1 MRGAAAGTDRNVYC
15 EENIYMANKV
25 KIIMNKDVINLGE
38 EGDIRDVAPGY
49 ARNYLYP
56 RKLAVPYNSHY
67 LTILN
72 QKKRKIEKHKE
83 EKRVQAQ
90 GMKEQIQQEE
100 IVFSLQAG
108 ENGKLFGSI
117 TNGQIAEEL
126 QKRGYT
132 VERKR
137 IEVPDHHLKMVGEY
151 SIKVKLYGDEEAV
164 LKVSVKALE
173 PSPEEKAAKAARAE
187 RGRGRGKRVVEA
199 ETEES
204 ATEATAEEE
213 SAQDST
219 AAEASET
226 NEETG
231 DETAAAEAAAGAE
244 ETE

>member
-1 MRGAAAGTDRNVYC
+1 
-15 EENIYMANKV
+15 MANKV
-25 KIIMNKDVINLGE
+25 KIIMNKDVSNLGE
-38 EGDIRDVAPGY
+38 EGDICDVAPGY

-56 RKLAVPYNSHY
+56 KKLAVPYTSHY

-132 VERKR
+132 VDRKR

-164 LKVSVKALE
+164 LQVSVKALE
-173 PSPEEKAAKAARAE
+173 PSPEEKAAKAARSE
-187 RGRGRGKRVVEA
+187 RGKGRGKRAVEA
-199 ETEES
+199 ETEETAIES
-204 ATEATAEEE
+204 PAAEAPAEE
-213 SAQDST
+213 ST

-226 NEETG
+226 TETTVAETAA
-231 DETAAAEAAAGAE
+231 DETAAVTE
-244 ETE
+244 ETD